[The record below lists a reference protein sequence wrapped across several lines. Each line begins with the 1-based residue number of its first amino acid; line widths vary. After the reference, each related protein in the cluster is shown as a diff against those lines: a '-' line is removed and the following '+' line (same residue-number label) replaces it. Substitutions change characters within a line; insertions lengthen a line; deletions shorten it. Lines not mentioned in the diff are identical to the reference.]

1 MFRRALMSMVALFAT
16 VGLAHGA
23 ETSVAVAANFTAP
36 AQEIAARFQA
46 ETGDTVKLSFASS
59 GQILTEISNG
69 APYDIFLSADID
81 HAQKAEQAGL
91 TVPGSRF
98 TYATG
103 HLVLWSENPSLVDVQ
118 GKILKQGNFSHI
130 SIADPK
136 LAPYGLAAVQF
147 LRGQGL
153 WTAISPKVVTGKS
166 IAQAYEFVK
175 SGNAD
180 LGFVALSQVIGKRE
194 GSEWLVPDALHAP
207 IIQQAVLLKPGAG
220 NPAATEFFEF
230 LKKPEAQ
237 AIILE
242 YGYN

>member
-16 VGLAHGA
+16 VGLAHAA

-180 LGFVALSQVIGKRE
+180 LGFVALSQVIRKRE
-194 GSEWLVPDALHAP
+194 GSEWLVPDKLHAP
-207 IIQQAVLLKPGAG
+207 ITQQAVLLNSGAG
-220 NPAATEFFEF
+220 NPAATAFFDF